1 MERSGDVSV
10 ASARANEKSK
20 IGHLRSSGD
29 TDGKLGE
36 SNPITAGHSSDIN
49 SGDKW
54 PVSTLVVYVTT

>member
-49 SGDKW
+49 SGDK
-54 PVSTLVVYVTT
+54 